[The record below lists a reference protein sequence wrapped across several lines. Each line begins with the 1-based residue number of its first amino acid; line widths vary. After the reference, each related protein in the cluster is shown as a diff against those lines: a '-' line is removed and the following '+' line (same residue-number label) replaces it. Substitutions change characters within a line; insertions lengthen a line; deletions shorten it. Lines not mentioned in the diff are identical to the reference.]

1 MSSKGSSFISH
12 QLVILSNYLVI
23 YWYALIYLI
32 YLYMLHTVSHVFHVH
47 EYCNEPM
54 FHQKYSKKCY
64 IYSYS
69 TESVKY
75 CTIPLLHIKLFIYL
89 FKRNILIKKTFAL

>member
-1 MSSKGSSFISH
+1 
-12 QLVILSNYLVI
+12 
-23 YWYALIYLI
+23 
-32 YLYMLHTVSHVFHVH
+32 MLHTVSHVFHVY

-89 FKRNILIKKTFAL
+89 FKRNILIKKNICIINLFYGRQSFLS